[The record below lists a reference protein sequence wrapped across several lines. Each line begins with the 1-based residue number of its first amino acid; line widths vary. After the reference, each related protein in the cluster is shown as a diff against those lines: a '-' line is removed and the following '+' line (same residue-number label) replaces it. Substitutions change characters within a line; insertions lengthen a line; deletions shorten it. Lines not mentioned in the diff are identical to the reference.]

1 METLIW
7 FYLASMLL
15 AEIVLFHPASD
26 ILEKWMM
33 FFVVLCPVFNSVFAV
48 ICLSIIIVEQIQKT
62 IFKISINLKNYSY
75 DLHYIHFGSGLLFL
89 CDPYEDLVADC

>member
-1 METLIW
+1 MEALIW
-7 FYLASMLL
+7 IYLVSMLL

-48 ICLSIIIVEQIQKT
+48 VSLTILFVEQIQKR
-62 IFKISINLKNYSY
+62 FLK
-75 DLHYIHFGSGLLFL
+75 
-89 CDPYEDLVADC
+89 